1 MDLNAI
7 RMTPIVT
14 LKYLYLHKP
23 DEKYDPKYQ
32 VTLVFDG
39 NNKAHKAYMDNLN
52 EANTE
57 AGQELLKEITKGRN
71 AYRIKEIFRP
81 EEDDDGNL
89 TGRYLLKATTKK
101 KPMVVD
107 AQGQVIPDSILSKI
121 GYGSEG
127 RAILYIKPSTVST
140 QRTVGLTIYLSKVQ
154 VTKFLERPEGS
165 SGFGAVEG
173 GFNAADVAPQNIVG
187 QDCDIDEVNF

>member
-1 MDLNAI
+1 
-7 RMTPIVT
+7 
-14 LKYLYLHKP
+14 
-23 DEKYDPKYQ
+23 
-32 VTLVFDG
+32 
-39 NNKAHKAYMDNLN
+39 
-52 EANTE
+52 
-57 AGQELLKEITKGRN
+57 
-71 AYRIKEIFRP
+71 
-81 EEDDDGNL
+81 
-89 TGRYLLKATTKK
+89 
-101 KPMVVD
+101 MVVD